1 MLNLFAAFTA
11 FFTIFVNY
19 FSDLYLITSI
29 LLAASALIFLI
40 FSYLSFFKNIHRP
53 LVIPFY
59 ILVFVELFINWL
71 SYQGFSGSTPHFILI
86 ALSVFIFANM
96 NGRYWQILVAFVCF
110 SLVLIGIQY
119 WFPHWVILYSS
130 YENRFVDVSLG
141 FLISLIILGL
151 ASIFLKKEYDKARF
165 KTEKRKQELEE
176 SEARFRDIALLSGE
190 WIWEVDRFG
199 GFLYS
204 SEKVESILGY
214 SPEAIVGKRMWDLVH
229 EAHVDENRSFFNQLI
244 QNPQTF
250 RRKELWCRSKTGD
263 KVCIH
268 SSGTP
273 LWDEEG
279 NLKGYR
285 GLNVDVT
292 QQKQQEETNYWKQYY
307 LEALMDTIPDAIY
320 FKDINSRFLKIN
332 KALGVIFGIENTE
345 DAKGKTDAD
354 FFNEEHASKTFRDEQ
369 EIIRTGIPI
378 IAKEEQETWSSRPT
392 SWVSTTKMPLYDDAG
407 SVIGTFGISRNITES
422 KRMMEAIERRILAL
436 TRPFTKD
443 DPINFDDLFDLE
455 SIQLIQDQ
463 YSSVA
468 GVASIITLPDGTPI
482 TKPSNFTRFC
492 NELVRSTNVGCINCQ
507 KSDAAFGTPNSN
519 GPTIG
524 HCMSGGLWDAGA
536 SILVGEHHIA
546 NWLIGQVRDESQ
558 DERAIR
564 AYAKQIGVD
573 EQALMSAFH
582 EVPAMSKEHFVS
594 VSNTLFTLA
603 KNLSTMAYQNLQQ
616 ARFIAER
623 NHSEEALRKNEVL
636 LKELIATKDRFF
648 SIIAH
653 DLRSP
658 FNSILGFS
666 DLLQS
671 KLVERDIDKAEEY
684 CGIIQK
690 SASNTMELLDNL
702 LDWARSQSSKMEF
715 NPVNLDLNNLVHETV
730 TLFTESAKHKN
741 IRLLLDT
748 PSKAMLIADK
758 SMLGTVLRN
767 LISNALKFTMPGG
780 AISISIKKSS
790 KSWRIS
796 VSDNGVGMSTSELNK
811 LFRIDEVFT
820 TSGTQGEQGTG
831 LGLIL
836 CKEFVSKH
844 GGIIWAE
851 SETNKGSTFH
861 FTIPIQVRD

>member
-1 MLNLFAAFTA
+1 LNLFAAFTA
-11 FFTIFVNY
+11 IFTVIASL
-19 FSDLYLITSI
+19 FSDFYLIPSYF
-29 LLAASALIFLI
+29 LATSALIFLL
-40 FSYLSFFKNIHRP
+40 FFYLSFFNNIHRP
-53 LVIPFY
+53 LIVPFY
-59 ILVFVELFINWL
+59 VLVFVELFVNWL
-71 SYQGFSGSTPHFILI
+71 SYQGFSGSTPYFILI
-86 ALSVFIFANM
+86 ALSVFIFGNM
-96 NGRYWQILVAFVCF
+96 NGRYWQILSAFVCF
-110 SLVLIGIQY
+110 SLVLIGIQF
-119 WFPHWVILYSS
+119 WFPDWIMPYTS
-130 YENRFVDVSLG
+130 YENRFIDVSLG
-141 FLISLIILGL
+141 FLISLILLGL
-151 ASIFLKKEYDKARF
+151 ATIFLKKEYDKARA

-190 WIWEVDRFG
+190 WIWEIDRFG
-199 GFLYS
+199 NFLYC

-214 SPEAIVGKRMWDLVH
+214 SPTCLLKRRMWDTIH
-229 EAHVDENRSFFNQLI
+229 EEHMEENRSFFHQLI
-244 QNPQTF
+244 HDPQIY
-250 RRKELWCRSKTGD
+250 RNKELWCRSISGE

-273 LWDEEG
+273 LWDEHG

-292 QQKQQEETNYWKQYY
+292 LQKQQEESNYWKQYY

-320 FKDINSRFLKIN
+320 FKDKNSHFLKIN
-332 KALGVIFGIENTE
+332 KALAVIFGIQNTE
-345 DAKGKTDAD
+345 EAKGKSDAD
-354 FFNEEHASKTFRDEQ
+354 YFNEEHASKTYRDEQ
-369 EIIRTGIPI
+369 EIIRTGNPI
-378 IAKEEQETWSSRPT
+378 IAKEEQEIWSARPT
-392 SWVSTTKMPLYDDAG
+392 SWVSTTKMPLHDEKG
-407 SVIGTFGISRNITES
+407 IVIGTFGISRNITES

-443 DPINFDDLFDLE
+443 DPIHFDDLFDFE

-463 YSSVA
+463 FSLVA

-492 NELVRSTNVGCINCQ
+492 YDLVRSTSEGCLNCK
-507 KSDAAFGTPNSN
+507 KSDALFGKPNPT

-524 HCMSGGLWDAGA
+524 HCLSCGLWDAGA

-546 NWLIGQVRDESQ
+546 NWLIGQVRDESL
-558 DERAIR
+558 DESAIQ

-573 EQALMSAFH
+573 EQQLVEAFY
-582 EVPAMSKEHFVS
+582 EVPAMSEEHFLS

-623 NHSEEALRKNEVL
+623 DQSEEALRQNEVL

-671 KLVERDIDKAEEY
+671 KLTEHDLEKATEY

-702 LDWARSQSSKMEF
+702 LDWARSQSSKLDF
-715 NPVNLDLNNLVHETV
+715 NPVNLDLNNLVHTTV
-730 TLFTESAKHKN
+730 NLFSESAKQKK
-741 IRLLLDT
+741 IRLLMDT
-748 PSKAMLIADK
+748 PSRAMVTADK

-767 LISNALKFTMPGG
+767 LTSNALKFTMPGG
-780 AISISIKKSS
+780 AISISVKKNNR
-790 KSWRIS
+790 SWQVS
-796 VSDNGVGMSTSELNK
+796 VSDNGVGMSADELNK

-820 TSGTQGEQGTG
+820 TKGTQGEHGTG

-844 GGIIWAE
+844 GGDLWAE
-851 SETNKGSTFH
+851 SEPEKGSTFY
-861 FTIPIQVRD
+861 FSIPIQAKD